1 MFLGLV
7 QCAFLQLLGVSWV
20 LDLLVGGRFGLCL
33 VWSPE
38 FGVLLWIGFLS
49 FLLWY

>member
-20 LDLLVGGRFGLCL
+20 LDLLVGDRFGLCL
-33 VWSPE
+33 VWSPG